1 MNNNNTKASLE
12 VLPSKVPSLGV
23 LKKMVIE
30 VLLVL
35 PLYLALI
42 FIWYRFR
49 HLIKIM
55 ASVEDV
61 LNDVVDTPE
70 EGIGKVN
77 HVRLH

>member
-1 MNNNNTKASLE
+1 M
-12 VLPSKVPSLGV
+12 
-23 LKKMVIE
+23 
-30 VLLVL
+30 LLVL
-35 PLYLALI
+35 PLYLALF
-42 FIWYRFR
+42 FIWYRFLR
-49 HLIKIM
+49 LIKIM